1 MSDVYVHI
9 GPPKTG
15 SSSIQFFLDDN
26 QAALEQHGICF
37 PIFERRWKR
46 ISPRRNGH
54 IIVAGWKTPQG
65 TPPLDEPREC
75 YREGLDLIAQAAQGH
90 DAVILSDESFWE
102 CGHRNPKF
110 WPQFKQDLAD
120 RGLNLRLICYLRRQ
134 DLWIQSYYKEKVKTR
149 TSLPFSDYLVECE
162 QRRFFTDYGAY
173 LDMLNGTFE
182 RDDVFVRIMESGQFA
197 GAEQTIQSDFLDI
210 LGLSLSD
217 GFKVKSEV
225 RNQALSGTAL
235 EISRLLNGLDEGKVS
250 GKTTRK
256 AVKELQA
263 SKPPEEKVTLFASFQ
278 AQKDYL
284 DSYAASNEHVARAYL
299 AREDGVLFH
308 EPITELPPQHIDE
321 HDLLDDSVKVLGRS
335 IQLLE
340 EENSQLKKELEE
352 LKGAAPAKRKKK

>member
-1 MSDVYVHI
+1 MPDVYVHI

-26 QAALEQHGICF
+26 QAALEQHGVSF
-37 PIFERRWKR
+37 PIFERSWKR

-65 TPPLDEPREC
+65 TPPLDEPRNC
-75 YREGLDLIAQAAQGH
+75 YHEGLDLIARAAKNH

-110 WPQFKQDLAD
+110 WPQFKKDLAERD
-120 RGLNLRLICYLRRQ
+120 LRLRVVFYLRRQ
-134 DLWIQSYYKEKVKTR
+134 DLWIQSYYKEKAKTR
-149 TSLPFSDYLVECE
+149 TSLSFADYLVECE

-173 LDMLNGTFE
+173 LDMLDKTFDRE
-182 RDDVFVRIMESGQFA
+182 DVFIRIMESGQFA

-210 LGLSLSD
+210 LGLSLAD

-235 EISRLLNGLDEGKVS
+235 EISRLLNGLDENHVRGK
-250 GKTTRK
+250 KTRK
-256 AVKELQA
+256 AIKELQA
-263 SKPPEEKVTLFASFQ
+263 KKPPEEKVTLFESMQ
-278 AQKDYL
+278 AQKEYL
-284 DSYAASNEHVARAYL
+284 DSYAASNEHVAREYL
-299 AREDGVLFH
+299 GREDGILFR
-308 EPITELPPQHIDE
+308 EPIAELPPQKIDE
-321 HDLLDDSVKVLGRS
+321 HALLCDSIQVLGRS

-340 EENSQLKKELEE
+340 EENNQLKKELEE
-352 LKGAAPAKRKKK
+352 LKGSTPAKRKKK